1 MINELTEQT
10 ILSLEELAQAVT
22 KILVEQG
29 LIQSDH
35 RVSAVPDARTIRYY
49 TTLGLLDR
57 PLVVGRQARYGRRHV
72 LQLLAVKSLQAL
84 AIPLAEIQ
92 SRLYGRS
99 DQELNALLT
108 AIATQQQQRRLPAIP
123 IISWREITIEPG
135 LKILA
140 QADWSSSL
148 TQTALIEKLTA
159 ALAAL
164 NNQANEGEK

>member
-10 ILSLEELAQAVT
+10 ILSLEELAQTVT

-35 RVSAVPDARTIRYY
+35 RVSAVPDGRTIRYY

-72 LQLLAVKSLQAL
+72 LQLLGVKSLQAL
-84 AIPLAEIQ
+84 ALPLAEIQ

-99 DQELNALLT
+99 DQELNAILT
-108 AIATQQQQRRLPAIP
+108 AIATQQHYVPAIP
-123 IISWREITIEPG
+123 IISWREITLEPG

-140 QADWSSSL
+140 QADWSPSL